1 MTMTHLDFTKFVSDS
16 AVNDDLSC

>member
-1 MTMTHLDFTKFVSDS
+1 MKLIIIVSDS